1 MELLANVAKELSLK
15 FVEDK
20 MRCEGQRLGNIKKDT
35 DTMSSGNRRI
45 IYL

>member
-1 MELLANVAKELSLK
+1 MELLANVAKKLSFK
-15 FVEDK
+15 FVGDK
-20 MRCEGQRLGNIKKDT
+20 MRCESQRLGKMKKDT